1 MKVVRHIAVGA
12 GCLALAVLAGCVTE
26 PAPIVIHEDK
36 RDTIWLKFDPESGT
50 GHSHPYQIT
59 PDQMARVLSGLYVQ
73 HRDVVGG
80 FGLFFGDKE
89 GAPAFSATQITVIA
103 PLLSTALRKASPKDM
118 ATFYLLTGDKD
129 LGKLVTSGGLFV
141 RDGRMYV
148 IVANVHTSP
157 SSVQYENT
165 YEIDTHDEPLLPIA
179 RKKFVVGFSPKRA
192 WVPNRELRGKDGYER
207 YVDESKLVIVDL
219 QKLFAQA
226 DPDPAQAKPATPG
239 PRP

>member
-1 MKVVRHIAVGA
+1 M
-12 GCLALAVLAGCVTE
+12 CFLLAGCTAQ

-36 RDTIWLKFDPESGT
+36 RDTIWLKFDPESGA

-59 PDQMARVLSGLYVQ
+59 PEQMTRVLSGISVQ
-73 HRDVVGG
+73 KRDAVGG
-80 FGLFFGDKE
+80 FGLYFGDKE
-89 GAPAFSATQITVIA
+89 GAPAFSPTQITLIA

-118 ATFYLLTGDKD
+118 ATFYLLAGDKD

-141 RDGRMYV
+141 REGRMYV
-148 IVANVHTSP
+148 ILANAHTMP

-165 YEIDTHDEPLLPIA
+165 YELDTHDEPLIPIA
-179 RKKFVVGFSPKRA
+179 RKKFTVGFSPKEA
-192 WVPNRELRGKDGYER
+192 WIPNGTLRGKDGYER
-207 YVDESKLVIVDL
+207 YMDESKLVVIDL

-226 DPDPAQAKPATPG
+226 ASPPGNTPLSPA